1 MDFGATLI
9 KLRKE
14 KNWSK
19 TDLAE
24 KTGVSRVIIGRYE
37 RNEALPSI
45 EVAKN
50 IADAFKIS
58 MDQLIGEGQ
67 NMNFD
72 KKTLARLQE
81 LELLE
86 PEKKKTL
93 FDLIDTYIIDAKTRQ
108 AYAS

>member
-1 MDFGATLI
+1 M

-14 KNWSK
+14 KNWSQS
-19 TDLAE
+19 DVAD

-37 RNEALPSI
+37 RGEALPSI

-50 IADAFKIS
+50 IADAFEIS
-58 MDQLIGEGQ
+58 MDQLIGDGQ
-67 NMNFD
+67 HMNFD
-72 KKTLARLQE
+72 KKTLSRLQE

-86 PEKKKTL
+86 PDKKKTL
-93 FDLIDTYIIDAKTRQ
+93 FDLIDTYIRDAKTRQ

>member
-1 MDFGATLI
+1 MDFGATLMR
-9 KLRKE
+9 LRKE
-14 KNWSK
+14 KNWSQN
-19 TDLAE
+19 DLAD
-24 KTGVSRVIIGRYE
+24 KAGVSRVIIGRYE

-50 IADAFKIS
+50 IADAFGIS
-58 MDQLIGEGQ
+58 MDQLIGDGQ

-72 KKTLARLQE
+72 KKTLSRIQE

-86 PEKKKTL
+86 PDKKKTL
-93 FDLIDTYIIDAKTRQ
+93 FDLIDTYIRDAKTRR

>member
-14 KNWSK
+14 NNWSQA
-19 TDLAE
+19 DLAE

-37 RNEALPSI
+37 RIETLPSI

-50 IADAFKIS
+50 IADALEIS
-58 MDQLIGEGQ
+58 TDQLIGEGQ

-72 KKTLARLQE
+72 KKTLSRLQE

-86 PEKKKTL
+86 PEKRIRFST
-93 FDLIDTYIIDAKTRQ
+93 
-108 AYAS
+108 